1 MKRKIKVYLD
11 TSVISAMFDEKNPE
25 RKALTENFFKKID
38 DFEAYVSEITVAEID
53 RTQDSKLRNQMR
65 ETIAGF
71 QILSLTDEV
80 EWVANEYVQY
90 GAVPSGYSED
100 ASHIAITVVNEIDYL
115 LSWNFRHIVRRRTKD
130 IVRMVNTLNS
140 LKQIEIMT
148 PAEF

>member
-1 MKRKIKVYLD
+1 
-11 TSVISAMFDEKNPE
+11 MFWQRSPFDVMRAPME
-25 RKALTENFFKKID
+25 
-38 DFEAYVSEITVAEID
+38 D
-53 RTQDSKLRNQMR
+53 R
-65 ETIAGF
+65 
-71 QILSLTDEV
+71 
-80 EWVANEYVQY
+80 EYVQY